1 MILDK
6 YLSYHN
12 KVIISVISAG
22 LWIFFRTAECYS
34 MIPRYHIFPV
44 IFVMIWTYFNYY
56 EPLFLPIGLLIL
68 VAYPI
73 ARKYIKLN

>member
-34 MIPRYHIFPV
+34 MIPRYNIFPV
-44 IFVMIWTYFNYY
+44 IFVIIWTYFNYY

-68 VAYPI
+68 IAYPM

>member
-68 VAYPI
+68 VVYPI
-73 ARKYIKLN
+73 IRKYIKLN

>member
-68 VAYPI
+68 IAYPI